1 MEWNFKGFGLFFF
14 FFKALLKD
22 YIAKVK
28 FVVLIFSFK
37 TSQPWRVRIA
47 SIGGYITSLLLRS
60 QCPCT
65 HGSCVCSCT
74 GSSHLDFASLLLP
87 SLHFTVFKVRVSP
100 RNQAP
105 FSYFNSTF

>member
-1 MEWNFKGFGLFFF
+1 MEWNFKGFGLFFL
-14 FFKALLKD
+14 KPLLKD

-47 SIGGYITSLLLRS
+47 PVGGYIMSLLLRS
-60 QCPCT
+60 QCRCT
-65 HGSCVCSCT
+65 HNSCVCSCT
-74 GSSHLDFASLLLP
+74 GSSHLDSASLLLP
-87 SLHFTVFKVRVSP
+87 SLHFMVFKVRVSP
-100 RNQAP
+100 WNQSP